1 MTCYVICWNI
11 ITKGNNDT
19 NIDGIFKL
27 FPENME
33 RKSIDNTFDKTAKT
47 MLNHLCGP
55 IYSLLAR
62 WTARFC
68 YLVRHSIMYTIILK
82 ML

>member
-1 MTCYVICWNI
+1 MTSYVICWNI

-33 RKSIDNTFDKTAKT
+33 RRSIDNTFDKTAKT

-55 IYSLLAR
+55 IYSLLAS
-62 WTARFC
+62 WNARFC
-68 YLVRHSIMYTIILK
+68 YLVGHSIMYTIILK
-82 ML
+82 MF